1 VSKTPAFRAH
11 GYVIAAAVLGIA
23 AAAYSWQVG
32 RHAPPGSAAV
42 DAPADAMPSTDTSA
56 ASSGAAQRAASG
68 FAIERSSLRDTE
80 VDGGVSLDANGDVVL
95 DLRLRRLFDYHL
107 SLIGE
112 RELPQIRQLLETH
125 LLGRYGARPAQTV
138 LAYFDRYAGYL
149 QRLAES
155 RLGQS
160 RDPKDRL
167 AKVAALR
174 RQTLGEAMA
183 TAFFADEEAL
193 AALTLKRME
202 IAADDTLSAA
212 RKSELLADLD
222 RAAGHTA
229 RAEADTA
236 SLVADQNRAFELRR
250 TTQAQRVAERE
261 ALWGKEAAQRLAA
274 LDEANA
280 RWDARIDAYLS
291 ARARID
297 ADRTLSAAA
306 RAQAIAA
313 LRARRFD
320 AAEQRRVE
328 SLEVIG
334 QLKPGG

>member
-1 VSKTPAFRAH
+1 MFV
-11 GYVIAAAVLGIA
+11 VAAAVLGIA
-23 AAAYSWQVG
+23 AATYSWQAA
-32 RHAPPGSAAV
+32 RHSGPDTMAAAAPDEAIS
-42 DAPADAMPSTDTSA
+42 STDPPDPSPDATQPA
-56 ASSGAAQRAASG
+56 TSG
-68 FAIERSSLRDTE
+68 FAIERSSLRGSE
-80 VDGGVSLDANGDVVL
+80 VDGGVTLDANGDVVL

-112 RELPQIRQLLETH
+112 RDLAQIRQLLETH
-125 LLGRYGARPAQTV
+125 LLERYGPQHARTV

-149 QRLAES
+149 QRLADS
-155 RLGQS
+155 RLGRS
-160 RDPKDRL
+160 SDPQDRL

-174 RQTLGEAMA
+174 AETLGEAMA
-183 TAFFADEEAL
+183 KAFFAEEEAL
-193 AALTLKRME
+193 AAFTLKRMA
-202 IAADDTLSAA
+202 IAADDTLSAS

-222 RAAGHTA
+222 RAEGHTA

-236 SLVADQNRAFELRR
+236 SFVADQNRAFELRR
-250 TTQAQRVAERE
+250 TTQQQRTAERE
-261 ALWGKEAAQRLAA
+261 ALWGKDAAQRLAE
-274 LDEANA
+274 LDDARA

-306 RAQAIAA
+306 RTQAIAA
-313 LRARRFD
+313 LRAQRFD

-328 SLEVIG
+328 SLEAIG